1 MNELLRRPEYVHVV
15 LNHLPLVGLGVAA
28 LALAIA
34 LLSKSRAA
42 TVGCLVLVLVTAASV
57 WAVVESGESAY
68 NRIRAIADPDG
79 APLLKHHMEA
89 ADRWVW
95 LYYAS
100 ALLAAIALAVNWK
113 KPKWTM
119 PVGIAVVVLSLAAT
133 VAGISIAQ
141 LGGEVRHPEF
151 RPGADVVP
159 QNVPEGHEHGNNH
172 QH

>member
-1 MNELLRRPEYVHVV
+1 MNDLLQRPEYVHVV

-28 LALAIA
+28 LALIIA

-42 TVGCLVLVLVTAASV
+42 TVGSLVLVLLMAGSV
-57 WAVVESGESAY
+57 WGVVESGEDAY

-79 APLLKHHMEA
+79 APLLKHHMQL

-95 LYYAS
+95 LYYA
-100 ALLAAIALAVNWK
+100 AAILAAIALVVTWK
-113 KPKWTM
+113 KPKWMT

-133 VAGISIAQ
+133 VAGINIAQ

-159 QNVPEGHEHGNNH
+159 KNVPEEHEHEH
-172 QH
+172 